1 MNMTSMDLAAL
12 RAFQSALEEFKR
24 NVENHCNTME
34 SGISGCQRF
43 MLDASSQKAL
53 RDGQQVCTDIRACLD
68 PTQMLLE
75 RVRRV
80 IAIMNNM
87 PEM

>member
-1 MNMTSMDLAAL
+1 MSMTSMDLAAL
-12 RAFQSALEEFKR
+12 RAFEGALEEFKR
-24 NVENHCNTME
+24 NVENHCATME

-43 MLDASSQKAL
+43 MQDASSQKAL
-53 RDGQQVCTDIRACLD
+53 RDGQQVCVDIRACLN

-80 IAIMNNM
+80 IGIMNSM